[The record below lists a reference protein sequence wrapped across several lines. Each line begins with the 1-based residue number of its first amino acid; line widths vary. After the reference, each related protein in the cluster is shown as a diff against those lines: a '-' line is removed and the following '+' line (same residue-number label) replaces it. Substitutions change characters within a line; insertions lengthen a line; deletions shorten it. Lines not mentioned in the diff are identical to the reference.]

1 MVDGMLVRPD
11 AHMMR
16 MVPVLVGV
24 VALAVY
30 VLPWLPAP
38 AAHWPLWDARV
49 YWWGGRQAAAG
60 GATLY
65 APGAPFRFT
74 YPPFAALLFSAGAA
88 ARADA
93 MNIALTA
100 GSLVALTVLCG
111 QALAAAGIRRRPE
124 IVFAVSALALQTWPV
139 AYTLHLGE
147 VNLILA
153 ALIGTDLL
161 RPRDGAWWQG
171 IGTGLAAGIKLT
183 PLIFVAYLALTGRL
197 RAAAV
202 AAGTF
207 AVTVAAGFGGLPG
220 PSRTFWLGGVF
231 YDQSR
236 IGDPANPSDQ
246 SLAGAMARLAG
257 TADPPRQWW
266 LVAVFAVG
274 LAGLAV
280 AVWAHRRGYRMA
292 GFGCCAVTGLLVS
305 PISWTHHWVWAVP
318 VLVWLITAAW
328 RRRST
333 AWVLAAATAAVVF
346 SDYTPLPWPGYP
358 ADPARMVAS
367 DLYVL
372 FGLAALA
379 AVGVALARSQRI
391 RRYRRALTRAIS
403 LSMSEDSAGLGDW
416 TFSNWLSIM

>member
-1 MVDGMLVRPD
+1 
-11 AHMMR
+11 
-16 MVPVLVGV
+16 
-24 VALAVY
+24 
-30 VLPWLPAP
+30 
-38 AAHWPLWDARV
+38 
-49 YWWGGRQAAAG
+49 
-60 GATLY
+60 
-65 APGAPFRFT
+65 
-74 YPPFAALLFSAGAA
+74 
-88 ARADA
+88 
-93 MNIALTA
+93 
-100 GSLVALTVLCG
+100 
-111 QALAAAGIRRRPE
+111 
-124 IVFAVSALALQTWPV
+124 
-139 AYTLHLGE
+139 
-147 VNLILA
+147 
-153 ALIGTDLL
+153 
-161 RPRDGAWWQG
+161 
-171 IGTGLAAGIKLT
+171 
-183 PLIFVAYLALTGRL
+183 
-197 RAAAV
+197 
-202 AAGTF
+202 
-207 AVTVAAGFGGLPG
+207 
-220 PSRTFWLGGVF
+220 VF

-333 AWVLAAATAAVVF
+333 AWALAAATAAVVF
-346 SDYTPLPWPGYP
+346 SDYTPLPWPGHP

-391 RRYRRALTRAIS
+391 RPGRIRPGRNPGAT
-403 LSMSEDSAGLGDW
+403 EGL
-416 TFSNWLSIM
+416 